1 MAEGASCK
9 RALVKTSPISL
20 GDDQRCGR
28 DFKTVVSEEAIFSV
42 FAYFICNEILFAYLI
57 PINDDKFRF
66 FSLSP

>member
-42 FAYFICNEILFAYLI
+42 FTRFI